1 MARVFKVE
9 GKWALSADALQW
21 ILCRYRGGDR
31 YGVAFVSTTKDI
43 LARCMREKGVEPHT
57 AEKLLGGLPATFKE
71 FKASQEAFWGHGWPI
86 HHSKRTTE

>member
-1 MARVFKVE
+1 MARVFEVE
-9 GKWALSADALQW
+9 GKWTLSADAVQW
-21 ILCRYRGGDR
+21 ILYRNRSGARD
-31 YGVAFVSTTKDI
+31 GVAFVSTTKDI

-71 FKASQEAFWGHGWPI
+71 WKASQEASWGHGWPI